1 MKISIYKI
9 ISIIAII
16 ILFFILILPTKYNV
30 NKKQKTDECIRNMK
44 TVYEAIEMYMSER
57 GGNFIGT
64 AQDLHRM
71 GYLKRSAFECPEKSV
86 GDKYFMEGN
95 YETGEISVICPH
107 AAKDEFKDHVLP
119 ESLVE

>member
-9 ISIIAII
+9 ISILAIL

-44 TVYEAIEMYMSER
+44 TLYDAVELYLNDRQE
-57 GGNFIGT
+57 NFSGT
-64 AQDLHRM
+64 AQDLYRM
-71 GYLKRSAFECPEKSV
+71 KYLKKAAFECPENGV

-95 YETGEISVICPH
+95 LETGEIKITCSHVDKFP
-107 AAKDEFKDHVLP
+107 DHVLP
-119 ESLVE
+119 ESLIE